1 MIGKR
6 FEMATRPDIFIE
18 PINAA
23 FVRLRAEPSI
33 CQELSDHY
41 TFEIPNAQF
50 MSKNF
55 RYGRGKGTWD
65 GKIRLYG
72 KRDSSFPTGLIPNLI
87 DDFAKT
93 RNYSVKN
100 ISSDKLQPP
109 TEDEIKSFVTSLNLH
124 GNNGKKIECREDQ
137 LRAIYNAISQRRTLI
152 LSPTASGKSL
162 ISYCIARWYATKHK
176 RTLGLIVVPRIQ
188 LVQQL
193 FADWCAYSNRTL
205 SEKDFHLIHG
215 GKPPVALPGKTPMCY
230 ISTWQSI
237 YKLPPEYFARF
248 DYVIG
253 DEAHEFKAKSLSHI
267 MNSCINAHDRTGL
280 TGTLDGTNTHKL
292 VLEGLFGKVVR
303 VISSRELMDRGH
315 IAKLNPIKILLLK
328 HTESDCKLLKRG
340 EGTYEEELSYLI
352 SSEKRNRFISNL
364 GLSLT
369 GNSLILF
376 QRVETHGKILYE
388 MLMKTEN
395 LKKKIFFIH
404 GGVDT
409 DIREEVRRIVE
420 NEKDAVIVA
429 SYGTFST
436 GINIK
441 NLHNVI
447 FASPSKSRIR
457 NLQSIGRGLRLGDD
471 KSTATLYDIA
481 DDLRVTPKSATN
493 YTYKHMEERL
503 KVYIEEKFPYKIY
516 NIELQETGSK
526 LQW

>member
-6 FEMATRPDIFIE
+6 FEMATRPDIIIE
-18 PINAA
+18 PVNAA

-55 RYGRGKGTWD
+55 RYGRGKGSWD

-72 KRDSSFPTGLIPNLI
+72 KRDSSFPTGLVPNLI
-87 DDFAKT
+87 EDFAKS
-93 RNYSVKN
+93 RSYSVESVPDIVAKPEEQ
-100 ISSDKLQPP
+100 D
-109 TEDEIKSFVTSLNLH
+109 IKTFVDSLNLH
-124 GNNGKKIECREDQ
+124 GNNGKKIQCREDQ
-137 LRAIYNAISQRRTLI
+137 LRAISHAIRDRRTLI

-162 ISYCIARWYATKHK
+162 ISYCIAQWFAKKNR
-176 RTLGLIVVPRIQ
+176 RFVGLIVVPRIQ

-193 FADWCAYSNRTL
+193 YSDWCAYSNGTL
-205 SEKDFHLIHG
+205 SENDFHLIHG
-215 GKPPVALPGKTPMCY
+215 GKPPVAPNGKKPLWY

-237 YKLPPEYFARF
+237 YKLPAEYFAKF

-267 MNSCINAHDRTGL
+267 MNSCTNAHDRVGL

-292 VLEGLFGKVVR
+292 VLEGLFGKVIR

-315 IAKLNPIKILLLK
+315 IAKLNPIKVLLLK
-328 HTESDCKLLKRG
+328 HTESDCKLLKKG

-352 SSEKRNRFISNL
+352 SSNKRNRFIANL

-376 QRVETHGKILYE
+376 QRVETHGKILYD
-388 MLMKTEN
+388 LLSSSDN

-420 NEKDAVIVA
+420 TEKDSVIVA

-471 KSTATLYDIA
+471 KSNATLYDIA
-481 DDLRVTPKSATN
+481 DDLRITPKSASN
-493 YTYKHMEERL
+493 YTYRHMEERL
-503 KVYIEEKFPYKIY
+503 KVYIEEQFPYKIY
-516 NIELQETGSK
+516 NLELKETGSK